1 MSDSIADID
10 AKHVARSLLRIVYS
24 AQYTRS

>member
-1 MSDSIADID
+1 MSDLIVDID
-10 AKHVARSLLRIVYS
+10 AKHVARSLLMIVYS